1 MIKGDSYQFQQTLI
15 GHTKTI
21 YRVIEIQENE
31 LISVSFDKNMKIWL
45 LNNEKQFEFIKTIN
59 FQNSESECNYLKLNN
74 NEFAVS
80 SYRDK
85 FIKFW
90 KLNDYSFITI
100 NDIENYF
107 LSQNM
112 CLLDDNI
119 LCVGGNNSKGFYLIK
134 TLSHQFIKKIFM
146 VLKQ

>member
-1 MIKGDSYQFQQTLI
+1 LIKGDSYQFQQTLI

-59 FQNSESECNYLKLNN
+59 FQNSESECNYLKVNN

-107 LSQNM
+107 FFQNM

-134 TLSHQFIKKIFM
+134 TLSHQFIKKIFI
-146 VLKQ
+146 VRK

>member
-59 FQNSESECNYLKLNN
+59 FQNSESECNYLKVNN

-107 LSQNM
+107 FSQNM

-134 TLSHQFIKKIFM
+134 ILSHQFIKKIFM

>member
-59 FQNSESECNYLKLNN
+59 FQNSESECNYLKVNN

-107 LSQNM
+107 FSQNM

-134 TLSHQFIKKIFM
+134 ALSHQFIKKIFM
-146 VLKQ
+146 ILK

>member
-59 FQNSESECNYLKLNN
+59 FQNSESECNYLKVNN

-90 KLNDYSFITI
+90 KLNDYSFINTI

-107 LSQNM
+107 FLK
-112 CLLDDNI
+112 I
-119 LCVGGNNSKGFYLIK
+119 CVY
-134 TLSHQFIKKIFM
+134 
-146 VLKQ
+146 